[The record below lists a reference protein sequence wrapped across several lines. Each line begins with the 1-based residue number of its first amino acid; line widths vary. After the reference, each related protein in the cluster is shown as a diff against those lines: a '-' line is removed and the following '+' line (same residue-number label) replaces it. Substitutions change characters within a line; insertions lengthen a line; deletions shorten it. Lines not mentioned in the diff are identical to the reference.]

1 MSRAWPLIVLLA
13 VVLALAPTGVRAT
26 QASVSGVWLSPDWIL
41 PGSRSYGE
49 PQVRAAARRCL
60 EELAANGVD
69 TVFLETW
76 LRGYSLAPAI
86 RREGHRAVILPF
98 QPGQQGLPLYRHLK
112 WDYRVLADEVQDPLQ
127 IFIDEARPLGI
138 RIHAWCHAF
147 YWKMDNTSA
156 MLPWHS
162 GPSMWNDLMAA
173 WLRDE
178 ARRLQ
183 GSKAAAPGTLALMHE
198 AADLYD
204 RTSEDRE
211 LEKILN
217 RHRVPHGGHPLGA
230 LLRQAL
236 RAGARTPG
244 FLLVSSVEDPFP
256 APRGRGLRPIFLNPQ
271 DPEVARRLEYA
282 LLNLAEGHP
291 GLAGVHLDHIRYP
304 VDGQGLPESLGIQSG
319 SYHYYSPADRRLME
333 RYRTCQEILAR
344 REAAL
349 TELVNRIRAGLDRRQ
364 ALSAAVLPLSYR
376 ERDNGRHRLSG
387 YDFACQDW
395 YRWKVDFVVPM
406 LYEFPPQVIREV
418 LRGFAADL
426 ERLHGRQTI
435 EVYPG
440 VSHLQMARSGILD
453 VDTWVFFDLTLARDV
468 KQDVKR
474 DRDTSMKYEKAPV
487 EDLNFRADQP
497 TGNPGARR

>member
-1 MSRAWPLIVLLA
+1 MSRARLLIVLLA
-13 VVLALAPTGVRAT
+13 VLVTLVPAGARATPTG
-26 QASVSGVWLSPDWIL
+26 VSGVWLSPDWIL
-41 PGSRSYGE
+41 PGPRAYNE
-49 PQVRAAARRCL
+49 EQVRQATRRCL

-76 LRGYSLAPAI
+76 LRGYSLAPGI
-86 RREGHRAVILPF
+86 RREGHRAGILPF
-98 QPGQQGLPLYRHLK
+98 RPGLQGLPLYRHLS
-112 WDYRVLADEVQDPLQ
+112 WDYRILADEVQDPLQ

-138 RIHAWCHAF
+138 QVHAWCHAF

-162 GPSMWNDLMAA
+162 GPSMWNDLMAR

-178 ARRLQ
+178 AGRLQ
-183 GSKAAAPGTLALMHE
+183 GSRGAAPDTLALMAE

-217 RHRVPHGGHPLGA
+217 RHRVPHDGHPMGA

-236 RAGARTPG
+236 RAGARNPG
-244 FLLVSSVEDPFP
+244 FLLVSSVEDPLP
-256 APRGRGLRPIFLNPQ
+256 APRGRGLRPVFLNPG
-271 DPEVARRLEYA
+271 DPEVARRLESA

-291 GLAGVHLDHIRYP
+291 GLAGLHLDHIRYP
-304 VDGQGLPESLGIQSG
+304 VDGQGLPENLGIQSG
-319 SYHYYSPADRRLME
+319 SYRYFSPANRRQME
-333 RYRTCQEILAR
+333 RYRTCQEILGR

-349 TELVNRIRAGLDRRQ
+349 TELVNRIRAGLPRRL
-364 ALSAAVLPLSYR
+364 ALSAAVLPLYYR

-406 LYEFPPQVIREV
+406 LYEFPPHVIRDV
-418 LRGFAADL
+418 LRGFRADL

-468 KQDVKR
+468 K
-474 DRDTSMKYEKAPV
+474 YEKTPV
-487 EDLNFRADQP
+487 EDLNFEIDQP